1 MGKCLKNKKI
11 EISAPKQNK
20 KFELPDGPNSISD
33 IQDYFE
39 YIIKMYDPLLNRSTK
54 SVTDN
59 LPIRIYINKIDFRI
73 IFKVKAGYCLEVL

>member
-11 EISAPKQNK
+11 EISAPKWNK
-20 KFELPDGPNSISD
+20 KFELPDGSNSISD

-54 SVTDN
+54 TVTDN
-59 LPIRIYINKIDFRI
+59 LPIKIYINKIDFRI
-73 IFKVKAGYCLEVL
+73 IFKVKAEYCLEVL

>member
-1 MGKCLKNKKI
+1 MGKCLKHKKI
-11 EISAPKQNK
+11 EISAPKWNK
-20 KFELPDGPNSISD
+20 KFELPDGSNSISD

-54 SVTDN
+54 TVTDN

-73 IFKVKAGYCLEVL
+73 IFKVKAEYCLEVL